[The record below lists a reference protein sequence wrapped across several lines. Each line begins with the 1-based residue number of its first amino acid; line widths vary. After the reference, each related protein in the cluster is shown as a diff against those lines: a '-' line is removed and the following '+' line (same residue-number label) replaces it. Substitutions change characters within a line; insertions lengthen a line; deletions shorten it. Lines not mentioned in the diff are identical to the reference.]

1 MYNMHMTQVGQS
13 ISFSEELITAIRVLA
28 SSKKQPLSQF
38 LEFQLR
44 EVSIIKETIRKLE
57 KIPDLPPM
65 VKGSIPYSTVE
76 EI

>member
-1 MYNMHMTQVGQS
+1 MTQVGQS

-57 KIPDLPPM
+57 KIPDLSPM

>member
-1 MYNMHMTQVGQS
+1 MTQLGQS
-13 ISFSEELITAIRVLA
+13 ISFSEELVIAIKFLA
-28 SSKKQPLSQF
+28 SSKKQPVSRF

-44 EVSIIKETIRKLE
+44 DIPIIKETIHKLE

-76 EI
+76 EEI